1 MVKFKNT
8 KLVVDLIYKAFSIK
22 TEKNCSLQKVKYKI
36 LLLNI
41 FNNLDKNS
49 NFYNWLILIKD
60 RRKIN
65 K

>member
-8 KLVVDLIYKAFSIK
+8 KLVVDLIYKAFLIK
-22 TEKNCSLQKVKYKI
+22 TEKNCNLQRVKYKI

-41 FNNLDKNS
+41 FNNLDKNF